1 MMEFLILLLL
11 SSGLYRQT
19 HAAAMTAHAN
29 RGFGAVGWN
38 GMPVP
43 SRARGAAGR
52 AMPPFAAQCG
62 VTRDSAA
69 TVRRAASRQP
79 PAASRHLL
87 RVPTA
92 RQSGTRQLPG
102 GTRPLTA
109 AKPRVCAFRFV
120 VVAWKSGVHRP
131 ALSSGSLLR
140 HRHRHRHL
148 RGAAQAG
155 PRGECRAGS
164 PLSHPRWRRQASARA
179 AAGSG
184 ERGFTETRRQ
194 RTQSRRTVSAI
205 ASRRGRSRISTS
217 RCLMCSSP
225 SCSKRRSTRLTV
237 SGACRR

>member
-1 MMEFLILLLL
+1 MMESLILLLL
-11 SSGLYRQT
+11 SSGLYSANHGT
-19 HAAAMTAHAN
+19 AMTAHAN

-140 HRHRHRHL
+140 HRHL

-155 PRGECRAGS
+155 QDHRCRTRDGVDRRAPARRRAPGSGVLLKRAASGLSRAGPSAPLPPGAAGRGS
-164 PLSHPRWRRQASARA
+164 PRRA
-179 AAGSG
+179 A
-184 ERGFTETRRQ
+184 
-194 RTQSRRTVSAI
+194 
-205 ASRRGRSRISTS
+205 
-217 RCLMCSSP
+217 
-225 SCSKRRSTRLTV
+225 
-237 SGACRR
+237 

>member
-79 PAASRHLL
+79 PAATYYGCRRRGRAARGSCLVAPARSPRRSRASA
-87 RVPTA
+87 P
-92 RQSGTRQLPG
+92 
-102 GTRPLTA
+102 
-109 AKPRVCAFRFV
+109 
-120 VVAWKSGVHRP
+120 
-131 ALSSGSLLR
+131 SGSLLLHGR
-140 HRHRHRHL
+140 AACIVPRCL
-148 RGAAQAG
+148 RVHCSGTGTGTGTCAA
-155 PRGECRAGS
+155 
-164 PLSHPRWRRQASARA
+164 RRKQARA
-179 AAGSG
+179 ANAGQDHRCRTRDGVDRRAPARRRAPGSG
-184 ERGFTETRRQ
+184 VLLKRAASGLSRAGPSAPLPPGAAGRGSPRR
-194 RTQSRRTVSAI
+194 A
-205 ASRRGRSRISTS
+205 A
-217 RCLMCSSP
+217 
-225 SCSKRRSTRLTV
+225 
-237 SGACRR
+237 